1 MRIFSF
7 EYGDEVRITR
17 TNLRGTVLRVG
28 GGNAVIQIRDSYKTA
43 LSFPLSRLR
52 HLDSFGVIA
61 LRQGR
66 KKLNELK
73 NKIKHYVN

>member
-17 TNLRGTVLRVG
+17 TNLKGTVLRVG
-28 GGNAVIQIRDSYKTA
+28 GGNAVIQIRDAYKTA

-52 HLDSFGVIA
+52 HLDSWGQVA
-61 LRQGR
+61 LRQGK
-66 KKLNELK
+66 KKLRELK
-73 NKIKHYVN
+73 NKIKYYL